1 MASKDL
7 FSNIRPFVALDIAT
21 ISTDTTTE
29 GNIIDTQGYE
39 GVVVGLITGTVTDG
53 DYAIQLT
60 DGDDSALS
68 DEAVVTDANLL
79 GTEALASFTADT
91 DDDKI
96 SKLGY
101 IGIKRYIRVE
111 IVSTNTS
118 SGAVIGAWGILGNA
132 RSAPDR
138 TQTR

>member
-21 ISTDTTTE
+21 IAANATTE

-39 GVVVGLITGTVTDG
+39 GVVVGLITGTVTAG
-53 DYAIQLT
+53 DYAIQLM

-101 IGIKRYIRVE
+101 IGIKRYIRVD
-111 IVSTNTS
+111 IVSTGTS
-118 SGAVIGAWGILGNA
+118 TGAVIGAWGILGNV